1 MVQDQTDFLAGD
13 RTLDGM
19 LMFHRGV
26 LPAFVF
32 DRATLRFLDVNAA
45 ASRHYG
51 WSREEFLA
59 MTLLAIRPPAEHER
73 LRRYIASPERGERD
87 FGPWLHWKK
96 NGTLMEVQVHGVDLP
111 FAGRECRLAT
121 VFDVT
126 HVNATARALRDSEAR
141 LRTVIEEMPVM
152 FNALDDDGVIVFW
165 NREAERISGYSK
177 DEVVGN
183 PRFFE
188 IAYPDKAYRES
199 MVEEWRCRGNAY
211 RDWEWVMTCKDGA
224 QRVIAWSN
232 ASARTRIPGWA
243 AWGVGIDVTRRREAE
258 ARMETLSR
266 RVLAVQE
273 EERRAVS
280 LELHDAIGQALTA
293 IKLNLEGLLR
303 RPDAAR
309 APAALEDSIA
319 LVEGA
324 IGEVRSL
331 AYALRPQILDDMGL
345 AHALGWLAER
355 TRDRSGLAVTADV
368 AVPEPAVDATISA
381 ACFRIAQEALT
392 NVVRHSSAT
401 QVHVSLAADAS
412 ALVLTIQD
420 DGHGFDIGAVQVR
433 ARRGDGLGVPGMEER
448 ARLAGGR
455 LEIQATAGSGTRI
468 CAVFPREMG
477 KT

>member
-1 MVQDQTDFLAGD
+1 MVQEQKDSLAGG

-19 LMFHRGV
+19 LMFQKSV

-32 DRATLRFLDVNAA
+32 ERATLHFVDVNAA
-45 ASRHYG
+45 AVRHYG
-51 WSREEFLA
+51 WSREEFLG
-59 MTLLAIRPPAEHER
+59 MSLLAIRPPAEHDR

-96 NGTLMEVQVHGVDLP
+96 NGTLMEVQVHGMDLP

-141 LRTVIEEMPVM
+141 LRTVVEEMPVM
-152 FNALDDDGVIVFW
+152 FNALDDRGVIVFW
-165 NREAERISGYSK
+165 NRECERVTGYARH
-177 DEVVGN
+177 EVIGN

-188 IAYPDKAYRES
+188 AAYPDARYREA
-199 MVEEWRCRGNAY
+199 MFEEWRRRGNAY
-211 RDWEWVMTCKDGA
+211 RDWEWAMTCKDGS

-232 ASARTRIPGWA
+232 VSHRVPIPGWA
-243 AWGVGIDVTRRREAE
+243 AWGVGLDVTRRREAE
-258 ARMETLSR
+258 ARMEALSR

-280 LELHDAIGQALTA
+280 LELHDDIGQALTA

-309 APAALEDSIA
+309 VPAALEDSVA

-324 IGEVRSL
+324 IREVRSL
-331 AYALRPQILDDMGL
+331 AYALRPRILDDMGL
-345 AHALGWLAER
+345 AHALGWLVER
-355 TRDRSGLAVTADV
+355 TRERSGLVVTADV
-368 AVPEPAVDATISA
+368 AVPGPAVDATTSA

-392 NVVRHSSAT
+392 NVVRHSGAT
-401 QVHVSLAADAS
+401 QVHVSLAADAD
-412 ALVLTIQD
+412 AIVLCIQD
-420 DGHGFDIGAVQVR
+420 DGQGFDLGAVQVR
-433 ARRGDGLGVPGMEER
+433 ARRGDGIGVPGMEER

-455 LEIQATAGSGTRI
+455 FEIQATAGSGTRI
-468 CAVFPREMG
+468 CAVFPRGTGE
-477 KT
+477 T